1 LYLTPIFIRLL
12 KVITHNAEYLILKK
26 NIFIIII
33 FLLQIASTSL
43 LLAQDYFKPNIGDA
57 LRLSISGQIYD
68 ARALSMGNS
77 NSVFNN
83 TYTATLLNPATLGL
97 ARKFTLNTSV
107 GANLY
112 NNEAFFINNSSLS
125 KSTETVL
132 HQLGVVIPL
141 VSDTTDNSFAISLGY
156 NRSKDFNRI
165 LRFNSFNSTNSS
177 LIQAL
182 TSINNYI
189 PRDLQ
194 LSYPEFDPG
203 SNEYLGDRTIFNGN
217 LNQEGYVIEEGGINH
232 WSFGIAGELASNIF
246 FGASFNYNVGSYLRD
261 GEFTESDSRD
271 SYADSIR
278 TIFDNPLTA
287 GFQSFYINDI
297 KDWIFNGYD
306 LRVGV
311 LYEFFDFIAIG
322 ASVKT
327 PTVISVTEHHYF
339 RGKSEFAT
347 EYYAVVDTVIENK
360 FTINTP
366 YEFSVAADVNLCFVT
381 GTAEITY
388 IDYTQMKF
396 SGDLEVPEQST
407 LNKKIIDTYTQTFN
421 AKIGAEFRL
430 PFTGLSARVGGMYI
444 PYPVADAPTEF
455 DRKFLTA
462 GLGIRFGEGAMEF
475 NVAYVYGFWDHV
487 AEDYGSSIQP
497 IRQSIISQNILA
509 SLSLRF

>member
-1 LYLTPIFIRLL
+1 M
-12 KVITHNAEYLILKK
+12 KK
-26 NIFIIII
+26 NIFIVLIVLSQFILVPTI
-33 FLLQIASTSL
+33 NSQE
-43 LLAQDYFKPNIGDA
+43 YFKPNIGDA

-68 ARALSMGNS
+68 ARTLSMGNS
-77 NSVFNN
+77 NSVFND

-97 ARKFTLNTSV
+97 ARKFTVNTSV

-112 NNEAFFINNSSLS
+112 NNEAFFINDSLLS
-125 KSTETVL
+125 KRTETVL
-132 HQLGVVIPL
+132 YQFGIVIPL
-141 VSDTTDNSFAISLGY
+141 VSDTADHNFAISLGY

-165 LRFNSFNSTNSS
+165 LKFNGFNSTNSS
-177 LIQAL
+177 LIQDL

-189 PRDLQ
+189 PRELL
-194 LSYPEFDPG
+194 LSYPEFNPG

-217 LNQEGYVIEEGGINH
+217 LNQEGYVLEEGGINH

-246 FGASFNYNVGSYLRD
+246 FGASFNYIVGSYLRD

-278 TIFDNPLTA
+278 TITSDPLTA

-297 KDWIFNGYD
+297 KDWVFNGYD
-306 LRVGV
+306 LRIGV
-311 LYEFFDFIAIG
+311 LYRFFNFIGIG
-322 ASVKT
+322 GSVKT
-327 PTVISVTEHHYF
+327 PSVISVTEDHYF
-339 RGKSEFAT
+339 KGRSEFAT
-347 EYYAVVDTVIENK
+347 KFISEIDTVISNK
-360 FTINTP
+360 FTIQTP
-366 YEFSVAADVNLCFVT
+366 YEFSVAGDVNLWIIT

-396 SGDLEVPEQST
+396 SGDLEVPEQSA

-430 PFTGLSARVGGMYI
+430 PWTGFSARAGAMYI
-444 PYPVADAPTEF
+444 PYPVADSPTEY

-462 GLGIRFGEGAMEF
+462 GLGIRSGEGSMEF
-475 NVAYVYGFWDHV
+475 NVAYVYGWWDHV
-487 AEDYGSSIQP
+487 AEDYGSSLQP

>member
-1 LYLTPIFIRLL
+1 MILT
-12 KVITHNAEYLILKK
+12 
-26 NIFIIII
+26 
-33 FLLQIASTSL
+33 TSING
-43 LLAQDYFKPNIGDA
+43 QDYFKPNIGDA

-68 ARALSMGNS
+68 ARTLSMGNS
-77 NSVFNN
+77 NSVFND

-97 ARKFTLNTSV
+97 ARKFTINTSV

-112 NNEAFFINNSSLS
+112 NNEAFFIDDSLLS
-125 KSTETVL
+125 KRTETVL
-132 HQLGVVIPL
+132 YQLGLVIPL
-141 VSDTTDNSFAISLGY
+141 VSDSASNNFAISLGY

-165 LRFNSFNSTNSS
+165 LKFNGFNSTNSS
-177 LIQAL
+177 LIQDL

-189 PRDLQ
+189 PRDLL

-217 LNQEGYVIEEGGINH
+217 LNQEGYVLEEGGINH
-232 WSFGIAGELASNIF
+232 WSFGIAGELAHNIF

-278 TIFDNPLTA
+278 TIGNNPLTA

-297 KDWIFNGYD
+297 KDWVFNGYD
-306 LRVGV
+306 LRIGV
-311 LYEFFDFIAIG
+311 LYKFFDFIGIG
-322 ASVKT
+322 GSVKT
-327 PTVISVTEHHYF
+327 PSVISVEENHYF
-339 RGKSEFAT
+339 RGNTQFSTNYFA
-347 EYYAVVDTVIENK
+347 EIDTVISNE
-360 FTINTP
+360 FTIQSP
-366 YEFSVAADVNLCFVT
+366 YEFSVAADVNLWILT

-396 SGDLEVPEQST
+396 SGDLEVPEQSA

-430 PFTGLSARVGGMYI
+430 PWTGLSARAGAMYI
-444 PYPVADAPTEF
+444 PFPVADSPTEF

-462 GLGIRFGEGAMEF
+462 GLGIRSGEGAMEF
-475 NVAYVYGFWDHV
+475 NVAYVYGWWDHV

-497 IRQSIISQNILA
+497 VRQSIISQNILA

>member
-1 LYLTPIFIRLL
+1 MF
-12 KVITHNAEYLILKK
+12 THNAENSTLKK
-26 NIFIIII
+26 NIFALIVVLSQLNFTPI
-33 FLLQIASTSL
+33 LN
-43 LLAQDYFKPNIGDA
+43 AQDYFKPNMGDA
-57 LRLSISGQIYD
+57 LRVSISGQIYD
-68 ARALSMGNS
+68 ARTLSMGNS
-77 NSVFNN
+77 NSVFNY

-97 ARKFTLNTSV
+97 ARKFTVNTSV

-112 NNEAFFINNSSLS
+112 NNEAFFINDSLLS
-125 KSTETVL
+125 KRTETVL
-132 HQLGVVIPL
+132 YQLGLVIPL
-141 VSDTTDNSFAISLGY
+141 TSDSASNNFAISLGY

-165 LRFNSFNSTNSS
+165 LKFSGFNSTNSS
-177 LIQAL
+177 LIQDL

-189 PRDLQ
+189 PRDLL

-217 LNQEGYVIEEGGINH
+217 LNQEGYVLEEGGINH
-232 WSFGIAGELASNIF
+232 WSFGVAGELAYNIF

-261 GEFTESDSRD
+261 GEFTESDSRNT
-271 SYADSIR
+271 YPDSIR
-278 TIFDNPLTA
+278 TIENNPLTA

-297 KDWIFNGYD
+297 KDWVFNGYD
-306 LRVGV
+306 LRIGV
-311 LYEFFDFIAIG
+311 LYRFFNFIGIG
-322 ASVKT
+322 GSVKT
-327 PTVISVTEHHYF
+327 PSVISVEENHYF
-339 RGKSEFAT
+339 RGKTQFAT
-347 EYYAVVDTVIENK
+347 EYFAEIDTVIQNK
-360 FTINTP
+360 FTIQSP
-366 YEFSVAADVNLCFVT
+366 YEFSVAADVNLWIIT

-396 SGDLEVPEQST
+396 SGDLEVPEQSA

-430 PFTGLSARVGGMYI
+430 PFTGLSARAGAMYI
-444 PYPVADAPTEF
+444 PYPVADAPTEY

-462 GLGIRFGEGAMEF
+462 GLGIRSGEGAMEF
-475 NVAYVYGFWDHV
+475 NVAYVYGWWDHV

>member
-1 LYLTPIFIRLL
+1 M
-12 KVITHNAEYLILKK
+12 KK
-26 NIFIIII
+26 NILTLLIIVLESATGLIVN
-33 FLLQIASTSL
+33 
-43 LLAQDYFKPNIGDA
+43 AQDYFKPNMGDA
-57 LRLSISGQIYD
+57 LRVSISGQIYD
-68 ARALSMGNS
+68 ARTLSMGNS
-77 NSVFNN
+77 NSVFND

-97 ARKFTLNTSV
+97 ARKFTVNTSV

-112 NNEAFFINNSSLS
+112 NNEAFFISDSLLS
-125 KSTETVL
+125 QRTETVL
-132 HQLGVVIPL
+132 YQLGLVIPL
-141 VSDTTDNSFAISLGY
+141 TSDSASNNFAISLGY

-165 LRFNSFNSTNSS
+165 LKFSSFNSTNTS
-177 LIQAL
+177 LIQDL
-182 TSINNYI
+182 TSANNYL
-189 PRDLQ
+189 PRELL

-217 LNQEGYVIEEGGINH
+217 LNQEGYVLEEGGINH
-232 WSFGIAGELASNIF
+232 WSFGVAGELAYNIF

-271 SYADSIR
+271 TYPDSIR
-278 TIFDNPLTA
+278 TIENNPLTA

-306 LRVGV
+306 LRIGI
-311 LYEFFDFIAIG
+311 LYKFFNFIGIG
-322 ASVKT
+322 GSVKT
-327 PTVISVTEHHYF
+327 PSVISITENHYF
-339 RGKSEFAT
+339 KGKSQFAT
-347 EYYAVVDTVIENK
+347 EYFAEVDTVIENK
-360 FTINTP
+360 FTIQSP
-366 YEFSVAADVNLCFVT
+366 YEFSVAADVNLWIIT
-381 GTAEITY
+381 GTAEVTY

-396 SGDLEVPEQST
+396 SGDLPVPEQSA
-407 LNKKIIDTYTQTFN
+407 LNKKIIDTYTQTLN
-421 AKIGAEFRL
+421 LKIGAEFRL

-444 PYPVADAPTEF
+444 PYPVADSPTDF

-462 GLGIRFGEGAMEF
+462 GLGVRSGEGAMEF

>member
-1 LYLTPIFIRLL
+1 LKNKIF
-12 KVITHNAEYLILKK
+12 VILIVLSQLG
-26 NIFIIII
+26 
-33 FLLQIASTSL
+33 FLNLIN
-43 LLAQDYFKPNIGDA
+43 AQDYFKPNIGDA

-68 ARALSMGNS
+68 ARSLSMGNS
-77 NSVFNN
+77 NSVFNDS
-83 TYTATLLNPATLGL
+83 YTATLLNPATLGL
-97 ARKFTLNTSV
+97 ARKFTVNTSV

-112 NNEAFFINNSSLS
+112 NNEAFYLSDSLLS
-125 KSTETVL
+125 KRTETVL
-132 HQLGVVIPL
+132 NQLGIVIPL
-141 VSDTTDNSFAISLGY
+141 VSDSASNNFAISLGY

-165 LRFNSFNSTNSS
+165 LKFNSFNSGNNS
-177 LIQAL
+177 LIQDL

-194 LSYPEFDPG
+194 LSYPEYDPI

-217 LNQEGYVIEEGGINH
+217 LNQEGYILEDGGINH
-232 WSFGIAGELASNIF
+232 WSIGIAGELASNIF
-246 FGASFNYNVGSYLRD
+246 FGASFNYNVGNYLRD

-278 TIFDNPLTA
+278 TIANDPLTA
-287 GFQSFYINDI
+287 GFKSFYINDI
-297 KDWIFNGYD
+297 KDWVFNGFD

-311 LYEFFDFIAIG
+311 LYRFFNFIAIG
-322 ASVKT
+322 GSVKT
-327 PTVISVTEHHYF
+327 PSIISVTEDHYF
-339 RGKSEFAT
+339 TGRGEFT
-347 EYYAVVDTVIENK
+347 TDYVTQLDTVISNK
-360 FTINTP
+360 FTIQTP
-366 YEFSVAADVNLCFVT
+366 YEFSVAGDVNLWIIT

-396 SGDLEVPEQST
+396 SGDLPVPEQSA

-430 PFTGLSARVGGMYI
+430 PWTGLSARAGAMYI
-444 PYPVADAPTEF
+444 PYPVADSPTEN

-462 GLGIRFGEGAMEF
+462 GLGIRSGEGAMEF
-475 NVAYVYGFWDHV
+475 NVAYVYGWWDHV
-487 AEDYGSSIQP
+487 AEDYGSSISP

>member
-1 LYLTPIFIRLL
+1 
-12 KVITHNAEYLILKK
+12 LKK
-26 NIFIIII
+26 NIFVVLIV
-33 FLLQIASTSL
+33 LSQIVFTVSINS
-43 LLAQDYFKPNIGDA
+43 QDYFKPNIGDA

-77 NSVFNN
+77 NSVFND

-97 ARKFTLNTSV
+97 ARKITINTSV

-112 NNEAFFINNSSLS
+112 NNEAFFISDSLLS
-125 KSTETVL
+125 KRTETVL
-132 HQLGVVIPL
+132 YQLGIVIPL
-141 VSDTTDNSFAISLGY
+141 VSDTADNNFVISLGY

-165 LRFNSFNSTNSS
+165 LKFNGFNSTNTS
-177 LIQAL
+177 LIQDL

-189 PRDLQ
+189 PRDLS
-194 LSYPEFDPG
+194 LSYPEFDPA

-217 LNQEGYVIEEGGINH
+217 LNQEGYVLEEGGINH

-246 FGASFNYNVGSYLRD
+246 FGASFNYNVGNYLRD

-278 TIFDNPLTA
+278 TIGNNPLTA

-297 KDWIFNGYD
+297 KDWVFNGYD
-306 LRVGV
+306 LRIGV
-311 LYEFFDFIAIG
+311 LYKFFNFIGIG
-322 ASVKT
+322 GSVKT
-327 PTVISVTEHHYF
+327 PSVISVEENHYF
-339 RGKSEFAT
+339 RGNTQFSTNYIAEI
-347 EYYAVVDTVIENK
+347 DTVTSNN
-360 FTINTP
+360 FTIQSP
-366 YEFSVAADVNLCFVT
+366 YEFSVAADVNLWIIT

-396 SGDLEVPEQST
+396 SGDMEVPEQSA

-421 AKIGAEFRL
+421 LKMGAEFRL

-444 PYPVADAPTEF
+444 PFPVADSPTEF

-462 GLGIRFGEGAMEF
+462 GLGIRSGEGAMEF

>member
-1 LYLTPIFIRLL
+1 M
-12 KVITHNAEYLILKK
+12 KK
-26 NIFIIII
+26 NIFTVIIVV
-33 FLLQIASTSL
+33 LQLNAGSIVN
-43 LLAQDYFKPNIGDA
+43 AQDYFKPNIGDA

-77 NSVFNN
+77 NSVFND

-97 ARKFTLNTSV
+97 ARKFTINTSV

-112 NNEAFFINNSSLS
+112 NNEATFITDSLLS
-125 KSTETVL
+125 KRTETVL
-132 HQLGVVIPL
+132 YQLGIVIPL
-141 VSDTTDNSFAISLGY
+141 VSDSASNNFAISLGY

-165 LRFNSFNSTNSS
+165 LKFNSFNSANSS
-177 LIQAL
+177 LIQDL

-189 PRDLQ
+189 PRELL

-217 LNQEGYVIEEGGINH
+217 LNQEGYVLEEGGINH
-232 WSFGIAGELASNIF
+232 WSFGVAGELAHNIF
-246 FGASFNYNVGSYLRD
+246 FGASFNYNVGNYLRD

-271 SYADSIR
+271 SYADSLR
-278 TIFDNPLTA
+278 TIVSNPLTA

-297 KDWIFNGYD
+297 KDWVFNGYD
-306 LRVGV
+306 LRIGV
-311 LYEFFDFIAIG
+311 LYRLFNFIGIG
-322 ASVKT
+322 GSVKT
-327 PTVISVTEHHYF
+327 PSVISVTENHYF
-339 RGKSEFAT
+339 RGNSQFAT
-347 EYYAVVDTVIENK
+347 NYFTEIDTVIENK
-360 FTINTP
+360 FTIQSP
-366 YEFSVAADVNLCFVT
+366 YEFSVAADVNLWIIT

-388 IDYTQMKF
+388 IDYTQMKY
-396 SGDLEVPEQST
+396 SGDLEVPEQSA

-421 AKIGAEFRL
+421 LKMGAEFRL
-430 PFTGLSARVGGMYI
+430 PFTGLSARAGAMYI
-444 PYPVADAPTEF
+444 TYPVADAPTEF

-462 GLGIRFGEGAMEF
+462 GLGIRSGEGAMEF

-497 IRQSIISQNILA
+497 IYQEIISQNILA

>member
-1 LYLTPIFIRLL
+1 M
-12 KVITHNAEYLILKK
+12 VLIIVLSQAT
-26 NIFIIII
+26 ISSVLF
-33 FLLQIASTSL
+33 
-43 LLAQDYFKPNIGDA
+43 AQEYFKPNVGDA

-68 ARALSMGNS
+68 ARTLSMGNS
-77 NSVFNN
+77 SSVFND
-83 TYTATLLNPATLGL
+83 TYTATLINPAALGL
-97 ARKFTLNTSV
+97 ARKFTVNTSV

-112 NNEAFFINNSSLS
+112 NNEAFYLIDSLLS
-125 KSTETVL
+125 KRTETVL
-132 HQLGVVIPL
+132 NQLGIIIPL
-141 VSDTTDNSFAISLGY
+141 VSDSASNNFALSLGY

-165 LRFNSFNSTNSS
+165 LKFNSFNSANNS
-177 LIQAL
+177 LIQDL

-189 PRDLQ
+189 PRELL
-194 LSYPEFDPG
+194 LSYSEFDPG

-217 LNQEGYVIEEGGINH
+217 LNQEGYVLEEGGINH
-232 WSFGIAGELASNIF
+232 WSIGIAGELAYNIF

-271 SYADSIR
+271 SYADSLR
-278 TIFDNPLTA
+278 TIADNPLTA

-297 KDWIFNGYD
+297 KDWVFNGYD

-311 LYEFFDFIAIG
+311 MYRFFNFIAIG
-322 ASVKT
+322 GAVKT
-327 PTVISVTEHHYF
+327 PSVISVTEDHYF
-339 RGKSEFAT
+339 RGRSEFAT
-347 EYYAVVDTVIENK
+347 DYFEQIDTVVSNK
-360 FTINTP
+360 FTIQTP
-366 YEFSVAADVNLCFVT
+366 YEFSVAGDVNLWFIT

-396 SGDLEVPEQST
+396 SGDLEVPEQSA

-430 PFTGLSARVGGMYI
+430 PFTGLSARAGAMYI
-444 PYPVADAPTEF
+444 PFPVADSPTEF

-462 GLGIRFGEGAMEF
+462 GLGIRSGEGAMEF
-475 NVAYVYGFWDHV
+475 NVAYVYGWWDHV
-487 AEDYGSSIQP
+487 AEDYGGSVSP

>member
-1 LYLTPIFIRLL
+1 MKKFIL
-12 KVITHNAEYLILKK
+12 VLIIVLSQAT
-26 NIFIIII
+26 ISSVLF
-33 FLLQIASTSL
+33 
-43 LLAQDYFKPNIGDA
+43 AQEYFKPNVGDA

-68 ARALSMGNS
+68 ARTLSMGNS
-77 NSVFNN
+77 SSVFND
-83 TYTATLLNPATLGL
+83 TYTATLINPAALGL
-97 ARKFTLNTSV
+97 ARKFTVNTSV

-112 NNEAFFINNSSLS
+112 NNEAFYLTDSLLS
-125 KSTETVL
+125 KRTETVL
-132 HQLGVVIPL
+132 NQLGIVIPL
-141 VSDTTDNSFAISLGY
+141 VSDSASNNFALSLGY

-165 LRFNSFNSTNSS
+165 LKFNSFNSANNS
-177 LIQAL
+177 LIQDL

-189 PRDLQ
+189 PRELL
-194 LSYPEFDPG
+194 LSYSEFDPG

-217 LNQEGYVIEEGGINH
+217 LNQEGYVLEEGGINH
-232 WSFGIAGELASNIF
+232 WSIGIAGELAYNIF

-271 SYADSIR
+271 SYADSLR
-278 TIFDNPLTA
+278 TIADNPLTA

-297 KDWIFNGYD
+297 KDWVFNGYD

-311 LYEFFDFIAIG
+311 MYRFFNFIAIG
-322 ASVKT
+322 GAVKT
-327 PTVISVTEHHYF
+327 PSVISVTEDHYF
-339 RGKSEFAT
+339 RGRSEFAT
-347 EYYAVVDTVIENK
+347 DYFEQIDTVISNK
-360 FTINTP
+360 FTIQTP
-366 YEFSVAADVNLCFVT
+366 YEFSVAGDVNLWIIT

-396 SGDLEVPEQST
+396 SGDLEVPEQSA

-430 PFTGLSARVGGMYI
+430 PWTGLSARAGAMYI
-444 PYPVADAPTEF
+444 PFPVADSPTEY

-462 GLGIRFGEGAMEF
+462 GLGIRSGEGAMEF
-475 NVAYVYGFWDHV
+475 NVAYVYGWWDHV
-487 AEDYGSSIQP
+487 AEDYGGSVSP